1 VNSLNKI
8 RIIIDELFKT
18 SPNIVITIDG
28 NSCSGKTT
36 LANQLKKIYNCNVI
50 HMDDYFLPLNKRT
63 KERLLMPGGNIN
75 FEKFYDDIIK
85 NLGKDLVLEAF
96 DCKTKSFKDKQIISH
111 NKLTIVEGS
120 YSLHPYFGKYYNF
133 SICLHI
139 DPIIQLNRLKV
150 RENINIDNFINKWIP
165 LENKYFDYYNIFKN
179 CDLLI
184 NINK

>member
-1 VNSLNKI
+1 
-8 RIIIDELFKT
+8 
-18 SPNIVITIDG
+18 
-28 NSCSGKTT
+28 
-36 LANQLKKIYNCNVI
+36 
-50 HMDDYFLPLNKRT
+50 
-63 KERLLMPGGNIN
+63 
-75 FEKFYDDIIK
+75 
-85 NLGKDLVLEAF
+85 
-96 DCKTKSFKDKQIISH
+96 
-111 NKLTIVEGS
+111 
-120 YSLHPYFGKYYNF
+120 PYFGKYYNF

>member
-1 VNSLNKI
+1 MNSLNKI

-18 SPNIVITIDG
+18 SPNIVIAIDG

-85 NLGKDLVLEAF
+85 NLGKDLILEAF
-96 DCKTKSFKDKQIISH
+96 DCKTKS
-111 NKLTIVEGS
+111 
-120 YSLHPYFGKYYNF
+120 SLITN
-133 SICLHI
+133 
-139 DPIIQLNRLKV
+139 
-150 RENINIDNFINKWIP
+150 
-165 LENKYFDYYNIFKN
+165 
-179 CDLLI
+179 
-184 NINK
+184 